1 MFPEFDDEYEESTEE
16 TEESTQIGQT
26 PLYDFEKHEY
36 VLKDGK
42 VVYCDQKQAVG
53 QWVGF
58 LAMTAAG
65 KYRVYDDTE
74 FGTYIENYIG
84 YKDEGFVFSEIKRE
98 IQEKAELN
106 RAIKYIDDFEAER
119 TNDRLTVSMTVYLWG
134 DEETEVTVS
143 V

>member
-1 MFPEFDDEYEESTEE
+1 MFPETEEEYEETIETSEE
-16 TEESTQIGQT
+16 ATIGLT
-26 PLYDFEKHEY
+26 PLFDFKKNEY

-42 VVYCDQKQAVG
+42 IVYCTQKEAAA
-53 QWVGF
+53 QWIGF
-58 LAMTAAG
+58 LVQTLMN

-84 YKDEGFVFSEIKRE
+84 YKDKAFVFSEIKRE

-106 RAIKYIDDFEAER
+106 AAIASVDDFEMER
-119 TNDRLTVSMTVYLWG
+119 EKDKMIISMVVTMNDGQT
-134 DEETEVTVS
+134 EEVTVN

>member
-1 MFPEFDDEYEESTEE
+1 MFPEYDEYEEITEE
-16 TEESTQIGQT
+16 TEESTEIGLT
-26 PLYDFEKHEY
+26 PLYDFDKREY
-36 VLKDGK
+36 VLRDGK
-42 VVYCDQKQAVG
+42 IVYCDQKQAVS

-58 LAMTAAG
+58 LVLTTVG

-106 RAIKYIDDFEAER
+106 RAIRLIDDFEMER
-119 TNDRLTVSMTVYLWG
+119 VKDKLTVSMVVYMNDG
-134 DEETEVTVS
+134 EETEVTVS

>member
-1 MFPEFDDEYEESTEE
+1 MFPEYDEYEENIEE
-16 TEESTQIGQT
+16 TEEGTEIGLT
-26 PLYDFEKHEY
+26 PLYDFRKREY

-42 VVYCDQKQAVG
+42 IVYCDRKQSAA

-58 LAMTAAG
+58 LALTTVG
-65 KYRVYDDTE
+65 KYRVYDSTE

-106 RAIKYIDDFEAER
+106 RAIRAIDDFEMAR
-119 TNDRLTVSMTVYLWG
+119 TKDKITVSMVVYMNDG
-134 DEETEVTVS
+134 EETEVIVD